1 MSRFL
6 AVAACFC
13 VLAACN
19 GVGLST
25 NHDDGSV
32 SPADVSSGG
41 AGGSAVG
48 GSAAGGTTGVGV
60 SAGGTAASGSAIAT
74 GGATSAAGG
83 IAGNLTGGTFGSGGL
98 ATGGAFAGTG
108 GKTAGTGGSASGG
121 MPGGGGMG
129 SGGSA
134 TGGKSTGTGGA
145 AGAATGGVMGTG
157 GTGTGG
163 ARTGG
168 TGAGTGGVGSGG
180 SATGGIS
187 GTGGSSV
194 GNCTAPPDAS
204 ALVGWASQ
212 SGNGVTTTTGGGSA
226 TPTTVTNLAALQA
239 AVKGTTA
246 AVIYVKGLMA
256 PGVVMIGSNK
266 TIAGICGAEIHG
278 HVEMSGSVNVII
290 RNIKIVG
297 YAVGNCALDPSYD
310 SSVGCSSGD
319 DTISLQQNAHHVWFD
334 HCDISDGTD
343 GNLDITKGADFVTV
357 SWTKF
362 HYTARTDGS
371 GSDSTGASGHR
382 FSNLVGGDDATTS
395 DAGKLNITWHH
406 NWWADNVVERQPRV
420 RFGKNHVVNN
430 LFTST
435 SSSYCV
441 RAGIEAQILVEN
453 NVFVGVKNPQEFN
466 GTTDQSTATITSKG
480 NLYSGT
486 SGSQSTGGGGTPF
499 TTPPYSYTA
508 DATAA
513 LQASI
518 ESGAG
523 PK

>member
-1 MSRFL
+1 MSRFS

-13 VLAACN
+13 ILAACD
-19 GVGLST
+19 GAGSSA
-25 NHDDGSV
+25 NHEDGSILF
-32 SPADVSSGG
+32 GG
-41 AGGSAVG
+41 AGGSVAG
-48 GSAAGGTTGVGV
+48 SSAAGSGGAVVTGG
-60 SAGGTAASGSAIAT
+60 AASGGLTGSST
-74 GGATSAAGG
+74 GGMVS
-83 IAGNLTGGTFGSGGL
+83 SGGL
-98 ATGGAFAGTG
+98 ATGGASAGIGGRAAGTG
-108 GKTAGTGGSASGG
+108 GTASGG
-121 MPGGGGMG
+121 ATGLGGIG
-129 SGGSA
+129 SGGAA
-134 TGGKSTGTGGA
+134 TGGKSTGGA
-145 AGAATGGVMGTG
+145 VAAATGGLMATG

-163 ARTGG
+163 TRAGGTVSGGAGSGGVATGG
-168 TGAGTGGVGSGG
+168 TP
-180 SATGGIS
+180 
-187 GTGGSSV
+187 GTGGSSA
-194 GNCTAPPDAS
+194 GNCAVPPAAS
-204 ALVGWASQ
+204 PLLGWASQ

-226 TPTTVTNLAALQA
+226 TPTTVTSLAALQA

-246 AVIYVKGLMA
+246 AVIYVKGVMA
-256 PGVVMIGSNK
+256 AGVVTIGSNK

-319 DTISLQQNAHHVWFD
+319 DAISLQSNAHHVWFD

-362 HYTARTDGS
+362 HYTVRTDNS

-420 RFGKNHVVNN
+420 RYGKNHVLNN
-430 LFTST
+430 LYTST
-435 SSSYCV
+435 SSNYCV

-466 GTTDQSTATITSKG
+466 STTDQGTSYITSKG
-480 NLYSGT
+480 NLYSGA
-486 SGSQSTGGGGTPF
+486 SGSEATGGGGTPF
-499 TTPPYSYTA
+499 TTPPYSYAA
-508 DATAA
+508 DATAG
-513 LQASI
+513 LQDTI
-518 ESGAG
+518 QSGAG

>member
-41 AGGSAVG
+41 AGGSAAG

-60 SAGGTAASGSAIAT
+60 STGGTAASGSAIAT

-108 GKTAGTGGSASGG
+108 GKAAGTGGSASGG

-157 GTGTGG
+157 GTSTGG

-194 GNCTAPPDAS
+194 GNCTVPPDAS

-226 TPTTVTNLAALQA
+226 TSTTVTNLAALQA
-239 AVKGTTA
+239 AVKGSTA
-246 AVIYVKGLMA
+246 AVIYVKGVMA
-256 PGVVMIGSNK
+256 AGVVTIGSNK

-319 DTISLQQNAHHVWFD
+319 DAISLQQNAHHVWFD

-382 FSNLVGGDDATTS
+382 FSNLVGGDDGTTS

-420 RFGKNHVVNN
+420 RYGKNHVVNN
-430 LFTST
+430 LYTST

-508 DATAA
+508 DATTG